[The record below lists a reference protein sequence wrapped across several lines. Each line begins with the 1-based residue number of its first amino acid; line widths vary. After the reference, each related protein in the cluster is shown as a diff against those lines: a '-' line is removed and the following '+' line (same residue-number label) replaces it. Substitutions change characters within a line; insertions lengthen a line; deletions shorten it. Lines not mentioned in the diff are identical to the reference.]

1 MKQGIEKYT
10 ITFPRQ
16 NRILDISWNEGH
28 SGELLSID
36 QASRLYILL
45 DEYLNK
51 LILA

>member
-10 ITFPRQ
+10 ITFPRR

-36 QASRLYILL
+36 QAPRLYILL

-51 LILA
+51 LISA